1 MRRDS
6 DWELLLKRM
15 WWTPLR
21 HGLSQHLILVQH
33 SRLPSWYAFKLHSHL
48 QPHSWSSG
56 PLVGFPLP
64 EQEVNLY
71 ISRPLPIF
79 LITGSNYNVLP
90 DWPPVPISLSKS
102 ILFSIRQ
109 LKYILF
115 SQRKLIHTYSL
126 LYYHIHMDLF
136 FPFSLISSFNILYRF
151 GMY

>member
-1 MRRDS
+1 MKPSEALLRAARFS
-6 DWELLLKRM
+6 NPQHSSVARLIESFCLRECGELL
-15 WWTPLR
+15 W
-21 HGLSQHLILVQH
+21 HGLSQHLILAQH

-48 QPHSWSSG
+48 QSHSWSSG

-79 LITGSNYNVLP
+79 LIMGSNYNVLP

-102 ILFSIRQ
+102 TLFFIRQ

-126 LYYHIHMDLF
+126 LHYYY
-136 FPFSLISSFNILYRF
+136 SY
-151 GMY
+151 